1 MLTDEQKQQWAIKR
15 KFEVRDYLFKLGHSF
30 DSTNEINTCM
40 KISPVTKVKSVGK
53 QRISKPNPGKGS
65 VNAQP
70 TPPATKAPQGTMA
83 GQYPTSNM
91 APTPGGPMGNYP
103 PGQVV
108 PVQGASQLGRETPP
122 PTTKTRP
129 TKGNVIR
136 RVAHAVRSKNP
147 QV

>member
-1 MLTDEQKQQWAIKR
+1 
-15 KFEVRDYLFKLGHSF
+15 
-30 DSTNEINTCM
+30 M
-40 KISPVTKVKSVGK
+40 KISPVTKVKSIGR
-53 QRISKPNPGKGS
+53 QHSFAKPNPGKGS

-70 TPPATKAPQGTMA
+70 TPPVPQAPQGTMA
-83 GQYPTSNM
+83 GQYPTNNM

-122 PTTKTRP
+122 PATKTHP
-129 TKGNVIR
+129 SKGNVIR